1 MRSGP
6 SGVVR
11 GRTSAPPGARAT
23 LGANAS
29 MYAGGAARIGTGT
42 GAAAHQSQPVHLAL
56 PVRMSSGWLRPE
68 VMREVE
74 QIGSRLVV
82 GKPFAPFE
90 LAAAIPGVLHG
101 AGPGAL

>member
-1 MRSGP
+1 M
-6 SGVVR
+6 
-11 GRTSAPPGARAT
+11 
-23 LGANAS
+23 
-29 MYAGGAARIGTGT
+29 
-42 GAAAHQSQPVHLAL
+42 HLAL

-101 AGPGAL
+101 AGPGAH